1 MRKLFFKPLRFAVL
15 GAALSAG
22 ATVAHG
28 QSFSMQIVADNDFAV
43 FAGTSSSVT
52 ELLYQNDYSW
62 PDQINNLSTLSFDL
76 QNGETTF
83 YLLGM
88 GGGGQENISGTVNG
102 VDITTISDILMSSD
116 IGPYLTGY
124 EAQSS
129 GGTVADG
136 TFDASLTDVQA
147 AFSSLT
153 WGPPT
158 PNTSDAV
165 IQLASPNG
173 VGFDFPS
180 QTAELFS
187 FSTADVGVTSTPEP
201 STTGLLLVGAGMAMV
216 AIRVRQ
222 SPPWL

>member
-1 MRKLFFKPLRFAVL
+1 
-15 GAALSAG
+15 
-22 ATVAHG
+22 
-28 QSFSMQIVADNDFAV
+28 MQIVADNDFAV

-102 VDITTISDILMSSD
+102 VDITTIGDVLMSSD
-116 IGPYLTGY
+116 IGPSLTGY

-153 WGPPT
+153 WSAPS

-187 FSTADVGVTSTPEP
+187 FSTADVGVTATPEP
-201 STTGLLLVGAGMAMV
+201 SATGLLLVGAGMAMV
-216 AIRVRQ
+216 AIRFHQ

>member
-28 QSFSMQIVADNDFAV
+28 QSFSMEIVADNDFAV

-88 GGGGQENISGTVNG
+88 GGGGEENISGTVNG
-102 VDITTISDILMSSD
+102 VDITTIGDVLMSSD
-116 IGPYLTGY
+116 IGPYLTDY
-124 EAQSS
+124 EAQSG

-153 WGPPT
+153 WSAPS

-187 FSTADVGVTSTPEP
+187 FSTADVGVTATPEP
-201 STTGLLLVGAGMAMV
+201 SATGLLLVGAGMAMV
-216 AIRVRQ
+216 AIRFRQ

>member
-1 MRKLFFKPLRFAVL
+1 MRKLFFKPLRFAGLV
-15 GAALSAG
+15 AALSAG
-22 ATVAHG
+22 ATVSHG

-43 FAGTSSSVT
+43 FAGTSSGVT

-62 PDQINNLSTLSFDL
+62 PDQIDNLSTLSFDL

-88 GGGGQENISGTVNG
+88 GGGGEENISGTVNG
-102 VDITTISDILMSSD
+102 VDITTIGDVAMSSD
-116 IGPYLTGY
+116 LGPYLTDF
-124 EAQSS
+124 ETQSD

-153 WGPPT
+153 WSAPS
-158 PNTSDAV
+158 PNSSDAV

-201 STTGLLLVGAGMAMV
+201 SASGLLLVGVGMAMV
-216 AIRVRQ
+216 AIRFRQ

>member
-1 MRKLFFKPLRFAVL
+1 MRKLFFKPLRFAIL
-15 GAALSAG
+15 GVALSAG

-28 QSFSMQIVADNDFAV
+28 QSFSMEIVADNDFAV

-88 GGGGQENISGTVNG
+88 GGGGEENISGTVNG
-102 VDITTISDILMSSD
+102 VDITTIGDVLMSSD
-116 IGPYLTGY
+116 IGPSLTGY

-153 WGPPT
+153 WSAPS

-187 FSTADVGVTSTPEP
+187 FSTADVGVTATPEP
-201 STTGLLLVGAGMAMV
+201 SATGLLLVGAGMAMV
-216 AIRVRQ
+216 AIRFHQ

>member
-1 MRKLFFKPLRFAVL
+1 MRTLFYKPLRFAVL
-15 GAALSAG
+15 GAVLSAG
-22 ATVAHG
+22 AIVAHG

-43 FAGTSSSVT
+43 FAGTSSGVT
-52 ELLYQNDYSW
+52 EILYQNDYSW
-62 PDQINNLSTLSFDL
+62 PDQIDNLSTLSFDL

-83 YLLGM
+83 YVLGM
-88 GGGGQENISGTVNG
+88 GGGGEENISGTVNG
-102 VDITTISDILMSSD
+102 VDITTIGDISMSSD
-116 IGPYLTGY
+116 LGPYLTDF
-124 EAQSS
+124 ETQSD

-153 WGPPT
+153 WSAPS
-158 PNTSDAV
+158 PNSSDAV

-180 QTAELFS
+180 QTADLFS

-201 STTGLLLVGAGMAMV
+201 SASGLLLVGAGMALV
-216 AIRVRQ
+216 ALRFRQ